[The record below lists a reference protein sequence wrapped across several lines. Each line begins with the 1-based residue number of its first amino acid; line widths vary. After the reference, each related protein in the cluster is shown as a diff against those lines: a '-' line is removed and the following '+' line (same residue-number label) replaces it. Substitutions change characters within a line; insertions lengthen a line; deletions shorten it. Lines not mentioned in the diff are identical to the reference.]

1 MIKKV
6 STKKVAVK
14 KKKVAVKKTTS
25 KKAAVKKKFFNS
37 EEQLIAAIIKGIEEK
52 KGNDIVT
59 LNLKETGNSFADYFV
74 ICHATNKIQV
84 EAIAKSIQEEVF
96 KIAKE
101 TPKHIEGL
109 QNAEWILLDYFNVV
123 AHVFVR
129 EMREFYNLEYLWA
142 DAEQEKISAHK

>member
-52 KGNDIVT
+52 KGNDIVK

-84 EAIAKSIQEEVF
+84 EAIAKSIQEEVY
-96 KIAKE
+96 KITKE
-101 TPKHIEGL
+101 TPKHVEGL

-123 AHVFVR
+123 VHVFQKDQR
-129 EMREFYNLEYLWA
+129 EYYGIERFWA
-142 DAEQEKISAHK
+142 DASIRQIKDIY